1 MLLPLVL
8 PEEERLSVCPLET
21 LLRVELPLL
30 RVEPELP
37 LLRLEVVLLRRLVVF
52 SLLRLEE
59 LRLELELPRPEPPRL
74 EELLFLSELLFLL

>member
-1 MLLPLVL
+1 MLLLLVL

-30 RVEPELP
+30 R
-37 LLRLEVVLLRRLVVF
+37 LEVVLLLRLVVF

-59 LRLELELPRPEPPRL
+59 LRLELELPRLELELPRPELPRL